1 MHNTPKQSRTA
12 SAPFIDHIVDGT
24 ESPRNDD
31 NEIVEIGEDSYD
43 TSVKFVEKE
52 NERKSDKCLFQYL
65 SLSYTI
71 QIVLRGTD
79 VFVAFSRSDHSS
91 TFLTNGTKFRR
102 VISFQ
107 ELIRKS

>member
-31 NEIVEIGEDSYD
+31 DEIVEIGEDSYD

-52 NERKSDKCLFQYL
+52 NE
-65 SLSYTI
+65 
-71 QIVLRGTD
+71 
-79 VFVAFSRSDHSS
+79 
-91 TFLTNGTKFRR
+91 
-102 VISFQ
+102 
-107 ELIRKS
+107 